1 MNPIEQV
8 PAAGWKAWQARNNG
22 VIVDVREPWEW
33 AQTGVLPDSE
43 TISLSNLQLVAQRF
57 DPNTPVLLVCRSG
70 NRSQT
75 AAEYLVKAGFRNVAN
90 LAGGIVALAA

>member
-8 PAAGWKAWQARNNG
+8 PAAGWKSWQSRTGG
-22 VIVDVREPWEW
+22 VIIDVREPWEW
-33 AQTGVLPDSE
+33 AQTGILPESE
-43 TISLSNLQLVAQRF
+43 TISLSNLQLVTQRF
-57 DPNTPVLLVCRSG
+57 DAGTPVLLVCRSG

>member
-8 PAAGWKAWQARNNG
+8 PAAGWRSWRTRTGG

-33 AQTGVLPDSE
+33 AQTGILPDSE
-43 TISLSNLQLVAQRF
+43 TISLSSLQQVIQRF
-57 DPNTPVLLVCRSG
+57 TTDTPMLLVCRSG

-75 AAEYLVKAGFRNVAN
+75 AAEYLARAGFRNVAN
-90 LAGGIVALAA
+90 LAGGIVAVAA